1 MVFDFLNSSSWSSLN
16 ILAFVE
22 VFAELWLSQEH
33 HQKHLIGEAIKGTCF
48 IFLINQNR
56 FSFLLITWSE
66 KCIAQTKTCLNSWA
80 SLQFRN
86 PSKVFLCCSSSGNW
100 KNALSCVRHG
110 LWSIR
115 ERCICWLFSFLP
127 FSINNYLFPLHLEK
141 NLNFQRYNFLI
152 GILDVCRI
160 PRIYLN
166 AEINVIT
173 SLRLLFYSESMR
185 ESSPY
190 LKYSMQYIKI
200 KLQIMYIIL
209 KILSIFSV
217 SMQSH
222 CNVIWSGRTNFLKL
236 VSSYGTM

>member
-22 VFAELWLSQEH
+22 VSLYFDYLKNPIRNIWE
-33 HQKHLIGEAIKGTCF
+33 GEAISGTCF
-48 IFLINQNR
+48 NFLISKNR

-100 KNALSCVRHG
+100 KNALSRVRHG

-115 ERCICWLFSFLP
+115 ERCICWLFSCHIP
-127 FSINNYLFPLHLEK
+127 FSINNYLFPFHLEK

-185 ESSPY
+185 ESPPY
-190 LKYSMQYIKI
+190 LKYSMCQ
-200 KLQIMYIIL
+200 Q
-209 KILSIFSV
+209 
-217 SMQSH
+217 
-222 CNVIWSGRTNFLKL
+222 
-236 VSSYGTM
+236 

>member
-1 MVFDFLNSSSWSSLN
+1 MLFDFLNSSSWSSWN

-22 VFAELWLSQEH
+22 VFAVLWLSHNPIRNIWE
-33 HQKHLIGEAIKGTCF
+33 GEAISGTCF
-48 IFLINQNR
+48 NFLISKNR

-66 KCIAQTKTCLNSWA
+66 KCIAQTHSCLNSWA

-86 PSKVFLCCSSSGNW
+86 LSKVFLCCSSSGNW
-100 KNALSCVRHG
+100 KNVLSCVRHG

-115 ERCICWLFSFLP
+115 ERCICWLFSCHIP
-127 FSINNYLFPLHLEK
+127 FSINNYLFPFHLEK

-160 PRIYLN
+160 PLIYLN
-166 AEINVIT
+166 AEIYVIT

-190 LKYSMQYIKI
+190 LKYSMHWYV
-200 KLQIMYIIL
+200 LRCYARYDFD
-209 KILSIFSV
+209 SFS
-217 SMQSH
+217 
-222 CNVIWSGRTNFLKL
+222 
-236 VSSYGTM
+236 